1 MTLTLK
7 SVAGLAAAAG
17 LALLTSA
24 ASAQVTVTK
33 YAGTGTKDTKTDI
46 TFTGLVLKTFVESNN
61 FFDTERDTIALFN
74 SGANYSGFQ
83 AFGLDVTGSFT
94 VGAGGQTFTFS
105 QRSDDGSYS
114 FLSGPGLAN
123 NTPLI
128 QIPGPTSSSAGN
140 SPITKTLAAGTYNY
154 EVKYS
159 ESNGAPGSLQFT
171 SPVAV
176 PEPSSVASMGLG
188 AVGLLGLVLRAR
200 KGKAKRLS
208 A

>member
-24 ASAQVTVTK
+24 ASAQVTITK

-46 TFTGLVLKTFVESNN
+46 TFTGPVLATFTESNN
-61 FFDTERDTIALFN
+61 FFDTQRNTIALFN
-74 SGANYSGFQ
+74 SGTNDSGSQ

-94 VGAGGQTFTFS
+94 VGAGGQTFTFD

-114 FLSGPGLAN
+114 YLNGVK
-123 NTPLI
+123 LI
-128 QIPGPTSSSAGN
+128 SITGPTASSTGN
-140 SPITKTLAAGTYNY
+140 GPMTKTLTAGTYNY
-154 EVKYS
+154 EVRYS
-159 ESNGAPGSLQFT
+159 ESNGAPGILRFT
-171 SPVAV
+171 TPAAV

-200 KGKAKRLS
+200 KAKRLS

>member
-33 YAGTGTKDTKTDI
+33 YGPATDTKTDI
-46 TFTGLVLKTFVESNN
+46 TFTGPVLATFTESNN

-74 SGANYSGFQ
+74 SGANYSGFD

-94 VGAGGQTFTFS
+94 VGAGGQTFTFD
-105 QRSDDGSYS
+105 QKSDDGSYS
-114 FLSGPGLAN
+114 YLNGVK
-123 NTPLI
+123 LI
-128 QIPGPTSSSAGN
+128 SIPGPTASSTGN
-140 SPITKTLAAGTYNY
+140 GPITKTLAAGTYNY

-159 ESNGAPGSLQFT
+159 ESNGAPGILRFT
-171 SPVAV
+171 TPV

-200 KGKAKRLS
+200 KGKRTA

>member
-33 YAGTGTKDTKTDI
+33 YGPATDTGSDI
-46 TFTGLVLKTFVESNN
+46 TFTGPVLATFTEANN
-61 FFDTERDTIALFN
+61 FFDTQRDTITLFN
-74 SGANYSGFQ
+74 SGTNYSGAN
-83 AFGLDVTGSFT
+83 AFGLDITGSFT
-94 VGAGGQTFTFS
+94 VGAGGQTFTFH

-114 FLSGPGLAN
+114 YLNGVK
-123 NTPLI
+123 LI
-128 QIPGPTSSSAGN
+128 SIPGPTSSSTGN
-140 SPITKTLAAGTYNY
+140 GPMTKTLAAGTYNY

-159 ESNGAPGSLQFT
+159 ESSGAPGILRFT
-171 SPVAV
+171 TPV

-200 KGKAKRLS
+200 KSKRLS

>member
-7 SVAGLAAAAG
+7 SVAGLATAAG

-24 ASAQVTVTK
+24 ASAQVTITK
-33 YAGTGTKDTKTDI
+33 YGPATDTGSNI
-46 TFTGLVLKTFVESNN
+46 TFTGPVLATFTESNN
-61 FFDTERDTIALFN
+61 FFDTQRNTIALFN
-74 SGANYSGFQ
+74 SGTNYSGSR

-94 VGAGGQTFTFS
+94 VGTGGQTFTFH

-114 FLSGPGLAN
+114 YLNGVK
-123 NTPLI
+123 LI
-128 QIPGPTSSSAGN
+128 SIPGPTASSTGN
-140 SPITKTLAAGTYNY
+140 GPMTRTLTAGTYNY

-159 ESNGAPGSLQFT
+159 ESNGAPGILRFT
-171 SPVAV
+171 TPV

>member
-7 SVAGLAAAAG
+7 SVAGLATAAG

-24 ASAQVTVTK
+24 ASAQVTITK
-33 YAGTGTKDTKTDI
+33 YGPATDTGSNI
-46 TFTGLVLKTFVESNN
+46 TFTGPVLATFTESNN
-61 FFDTERDTIALFN
+61 FFDTQRNTIALFN
-74 SGANYSGFQ
+74 SGTNYSGSR

-94 VGAGGQTFTFS
+94 VGTGGQTFTFH

-114 FLSGPGLAN
+114 YLNGVK
-123 NTPLI
+123 LI
-128 QIPGPTSSSAGN
+128 SIPGPTASSTGN
-140 SPITKTLAAGTYNY
+140 GPMTRTLTAGTYNY

-159 ESNGAPGSLQFT
+159 ESNGAPGILRFT
-171 SPVAV
+171 TPAAV

-200 KGKAKRLS
+200 KGKRTA

>member
-7 SVAGLAAAAG
+7 SVAGLATVAG

-24 ASAQVTVTK
+24 ASAQVTITK

-46 TFTGLVLKTFVESNN
+46 TFTGPVLATFTESNN

-94 VGAGGQTFTFS
+94 VGAGGQTFTFH

-114 FLSGPGLAN
+114 YLNGVKLISISGPTASSTGN
-123 NTPLI
+123 
-128 QIPGPTSSSAGN
+128 GPM
-140 SPITKTLAAGTYNY
+140 TKTLAAGTYNY

-159 ESNGAPGSLQFT
+159 ESNGAPGSLRFT
-171 SPVAV
+171 TPAAV

-188 AVGLLGLVLRAR
+188 AVGLFGLVLRAR
-200 KGKAKRLS
+200 KGKRTTA
-208 A
+208 

>member
-7 SVAGLAAAAG
+7 SVAGLATAAG

-24 ASAQVTVTK
+24 ASAQVTITK
-33 YAGTGTKDTKTDI
+33 YGPATDTGSNI
-46 TFTGLVLKTFVESNN
+46 TFTGPVLATFTESNN
-61 FFDTERDTIALFN
+61 FFDTQRNTIALFN
-74 SGANYSGFQ
+74 SGTNYSGSR

-94 VGAGGQTFTFS
+94 VGTGGQTFTFH

-114 FLSGPGLAN
+114 SLNGVK
-123 NTPLI
+123 LI
-128 QIPGPTSSSAGN
+128 SIPGPTASSTGN
-140 SPITKTLAAGTYNY
+140 GPMTRTLTAGTYNY

-159 ESNGAPGSLQFT
+159 ESNGAPGILRFT
-171 SPVAV
+171 TPV

>member
-7 SVAGLAAAAG
+7 SVAGLATAAG

-24 ASAQVTVTK
+24 ASAQVTITK
-33 YAGTGTKDTKTDI
+33 YGPATDTGSNI
-46 TFTGLVLKTFVESNN
+46 TFTGPVLATFTESNN
-61 FFDTERDTIALFN
+61 FFDTQRNTIALFN
-74 SGANYSGFQ
+74 SGTNYSGSR

-94 VGAGGQTFTFS
+94 VGTGGQTFTFH

-114 FLSGPGLAN
+114 YLNGVK
-123 NTPLI
+123 LI
-128 QIPGPTSSSAGN
+128 SIPGPTASSTGN
-140 SPITKTLAAGTYNY
+140 GPMTRTLIAGTYNY

-159 ESNGAPGSLQFT
+159 ESNGAPGILRFT
-171 SPVAV
+171 TPV